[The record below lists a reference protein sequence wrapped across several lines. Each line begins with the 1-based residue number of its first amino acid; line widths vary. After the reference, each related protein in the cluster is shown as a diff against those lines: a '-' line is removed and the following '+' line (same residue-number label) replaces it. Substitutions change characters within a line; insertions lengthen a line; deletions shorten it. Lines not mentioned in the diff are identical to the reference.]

1 MSGVQLPPGW
11 EARYEPNMKRNFYVD
26 HNTKTTH
33 WNPPIIMSS
42 AAPPPPAYQQPPPQM
57 QQPQMQQQPAH
68 VTNNTTYINNTET
81 VQQPGY
87 QSGYG
92 ATSGKY

>member
-11 EARYEPNMKRNFYVD
+11 EARYEPNMRRNFYVD
-26 HNTKTTH
+26 HNTRTTH
-33 WNPPIIMSS
+33 WDPPIIMSS
-42 AAPPPPAYQQPPPQM
+42 AAPPPPAYQQPPQT

-81 VQQPGY
+81 VQQSGY